1 MNVPIFRA
9 KKVDSDRYVEGC
21 FNIWEQNGK
30 IYYSI
35 MDVFEF
41 PSPFSNIHLI
51 DIDTLIISKYIDS
64 KHFNI
69 FNEVRR

>member
-1 MNVPIFRA
+1 MNMPIFRA
-9 KKVDSDRYVEGC
+9 KMIDSDKYVEGC
-21 FNIWEQNGK
+21 FNIWEQSGK

-51 DIDTLIISKYIDS
+51 DIDTLTISKYIDS
-64 KHFNI
+64 NQFNI
-69 FNEVRR
+69 LNEVQQ